1 MAETI
6 VRPLTIR
13 FFVKNIRVLIALRD
27 EFRKVAGKA
36 GSEYG
41 KALDILGEVEENP
54 RLYWRKVLIELHNNV
69 DEMDHLVNQGG
80 KNFEVTLRFLRTD
93 LDFQE
98 FLKKELSAMAG
109 RLAKEAWLEYSQAVR
124 DELLREGAFLVTSM
138 RDQVVEYSQPRLLP
152 RVEVVSFVEAAAP
165 EEDESEEPDYRFVA
179 TATPDP
185 NSYQE
190 VAA

>member
-1 MAETI
+1 MET
-6 VRPLTIR
+6 PTIR
-13 FFVKNIRVLIALRD
+13 PIRIHLFIKKIRVLIGLRD

-41 KALDILGEVEENP
+41 KALDILGETEENP
-54 RLYWRKVLIELHNNV
+54 RIYWRKVLEELHRNV
-69 DEMDHLVNQGG
+69 DELERMIEQGG
-80 KNFEVTLRFLRTD
+80 KNFEVSLIFFRTD

-124 DELLREGAFLVTSM
+124 DELLKEGAFLVTSM
-138 RDQVVEYSQPRLLP
+138 RDQVVEYNQPRLLP
-152 RVEVVSFVEAAAP
+152 RVEVVSFVEA
-165 EEDESEEPDYRFVA
+165 E
-179 TATPDP
+179 
-185 NSYQE
+185 E